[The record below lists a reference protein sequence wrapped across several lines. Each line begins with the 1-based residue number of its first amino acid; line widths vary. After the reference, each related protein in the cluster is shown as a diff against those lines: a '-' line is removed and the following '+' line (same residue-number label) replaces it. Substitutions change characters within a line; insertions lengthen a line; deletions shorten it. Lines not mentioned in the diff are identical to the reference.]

1 VVNEEAA
8 LDAGEAAARCATM
21 DSSARAI
28 RSSVA
33 CFGGED
39 GRFVA
44 GFADFRWG
52 AREAAREPV
61 LLGFFDI
68 LGVPDDAPI
77 SGLAQG
83 CKRPK

>member
-1 VVNEEAA
+1 MV
-8 LDAGEAAARCATM
+8 
-21 DSSARAI
+21 SSARAI

-33 CFGGED
+33 CFGGAD

-44 GFADFRWG
+44 GFADFRG
-52 AREAAREPV
+52 PVPEAAREPV

-68 LGVPDDAPI
+68 LGVPQDAPI

-83 CKRPK
+83 RKRPK